1 MNRIRYLAASLLC
14 LNGLLHVTHVG
25 MAGLEPGFVTV
36 AAGFGV
42 VYLALGGLL
51 FWSAGKAVTLG
62 AVVPLLGIAVGVV
75 GGLMGP
81 PVRPSPWMALL
92 AALDVAIVLACFRLI
107 RLRRRSGR
115 DR

>member
-1 MNRIRYLAASLLC
+1 VNRTRYLAAGLLC

-25 MAGLEPGFVTV
+25 MAGLDAGFVTV

-92 AALDVAIVLACFRLI
+92 AALDMAIVVACLRLI
-107 RLRRRSGR
+107 RLRKRSG
-115 DR
+115 